1 MRPVHVAVALIE
13 VGGRYLVCRRRGGS
27 DFARYWE
34 FPGGK
39 RRVGERWTACLRR
52 ELREE
57 LGVLIRG
64 VRPVGR
70 MSYRYPHR
78 HVTFRIFRC
87 QLAPG
92 ARPRAVSASALRWAA
107 PNELLRLRLPPANY
121 ALMARHLRLL
131 PGRRRRGTIKGVGRR
146 DTR

>member
-1 MRPVHVAVALIE
+1 MQPVHVAVALIK
-13 VGGRYLVCRRRGGS
+13 VRGRYLVCRRRGGS
-27 DFARYWE
+27 DFAGYWE

-39 RRVGERWTACLRR
+39 RKVGERWVACLRR

-78 HVTFRIFRC
+78 HVAFRIFRC

-92 ARPRAVSASALRWAA
+92 ARPRAVSAIALRWAA
-107 PNELLRLRLPPANY
+107 ADELLQLPVPPANY
-121 ALMARHLRLL
+121 ALIERHLHPL
-131 PGRRRRGTIKGVGRR
+131 PGRRRRGKIKGVRRR
-146 DTR
+146 DTP